1 MNRRHFLNRFAVVGA
16 FLLAPKPS
24 FALGGTAPSTG
35 DDAPSFSLLGTR
47 RGGGE
52 PRRWTLD
59 DLRGQ
64 WVVLYFYPR
73 DFTSGCTIEAHGFQQ
88 MNQQFEDRGA
98 SIVGISADGVEDH
111 ASFCSSEELDF
122 LLLSD
127 KGGTVSKAYGSWMA
141 PYSLR
146 HTFLIDP
153 QGKIQ
158 QQWTGVRPTGH
169 AKEVFDAL
177 GMLQSDGTI

>member
-1 MNRRHFLNRFAVVGA
+1 MNRRHFLFRFAWLGI
-16 FLLAPKPS
+16 LLSMPRPS
-24 FALGGTAPSTG
+24 FALGGSSPAVG
-35 DDAPSFSLLGTR
+35 DDAPGFSLPGSR
-47 RGGGE
+47 RGEVE
-52 PRRWTLD
+52 PRVWQLD

-73 DFTSGCTIEAHGFQQ
+73 DFTSGCTIEAHGFQE
-88 MNQQFEDRGA
+88 MNQQFEQHGA

-127 KGGTVSKAYGSWMA
+127 EEGTVSKAYGSWMA

-153 QGKIQ
+153 NGQIRER
-158 QQWTGVRPTGH
+158 WTGVRPVGH
-169 AKEVFDAL
+169 AREVFAAL
-177 GMLQSDGTI
+177 QVLQSEASV